1 MPSPPKPDPSL
12 SGLQAAVETV
22 RALRAENGCPWDKA
36 QTHESL
42 RRFLLEES
50 YETLE
55 ALDAHAAK
63 PNPDTL
69 RHFKEELGDLLLQVL
84 LHAEIS
90 RQAGGFD
97 IDELS
102 RDLSDKLIRR
112 HPHVFGGEKLGTPE
126 EVVGAWE
133 KTKQAEKP
141 KLSALDGIPPALPS
155 LQRSLKVIEKVSKV
169 GFQWPDL
176 KGPLDKVR
184 EEVAELE
191 AEIAKLGPTD
201 RDATAKLAPEA
212 KRKLEAELGDLLFTV
227 ANVAHFLH
235 LNPED
240 ALRSMLARFEGR
252 FRSVELGAKAK
263 GRKLEEMSLA
273 EMDKLWDEAKKRERE
288 DGR

>member
-1 MPSPPKPDPSL
+1 MQPPKPE
-12 SGLQAAVETV
+12 GLYSAVDTV
-22 RALRAENGCPWDKA
+22 RALRAEGGCPWDRA

-42 RRFLLEES
+42 RRYLLEEA
-50 YETLE
+50 YEVLE

-63 PNPDTL
+63 PSPETL

-90 RQAGGFD
+90 RQAGGFG
-97 IDELS
+97 IDELAQ
-102 RDLSDKLIRR
+102 DLSDKLIRR
-112 HPHVFGGEKLGTPE
+112 HPHVFAKEADGDKLETPE

-141 KLSALDGIPPALPS
+141 KDSALDGIPPALPA

-184 EEVAELE
+184 EEVGELE
-191 AEIAKLGPTD
+191 AEIAKLGDTS
-201 RDATAKLAPEA
+201 RDATAKLPAET

-227 ANVAHFLH
+227 SNVAHFLH

-240 ALRSMLARFEGR
+240 SLRSMLARFEGR
-252 FRSVELGAKAK
+252 FRSVEKGAKAA
-263 GRKLEEMSLA
+263 GRRLEEMTLA
-273 EMDKLWDEAKKRERE
+273 EMDELWDEAKRREKARQ
-288 DGR
+288 G

>member
-1 MPSPPKPDPSL
+1 MPKPSKPD
-12 SGLQAAVETV
+12 SGLLAAVETV

-50 YETLE
+50 YEALE
-55 ALDAHAAK
+55 ALDAHSAK
-63 PNPDTL
+63 PSPETL

-97 IDELS
+97 IQELAQE
-102 RDLSDKLIRR
+102 LSDKLVRR
-112 HPHVFGGEKLGTPE
+112 HPHVFGADQLSTPE

-141 KLSALDGIPPALPS
+141 KDSALDGIPPALPA

-184 EEVAELE
+184 EEAAELE

-201 RDATAKLAPEA
+201 RGATAKLPPEA
-212 KRKLEAELGDLLFTV
+212 KQKLEAELGDLLFTV
-227 ANVAHFLH
+227 SNVAHFLH

-252 FRSVELGAKAK
+252 FRSVEKGAKAQ
-263 GRKLEEMSLA
+263 GRRLEEMTLA
-273 EMDKLWDEAKKRERE
+273 EMDVLWDEAKKRER
-288 DGR
+288 GQPQ